1 MCAVSAA
8 FEEASLRGT
17 DVVAA
22 HAWSDLDVRGPFRF
36 RIEWDSVENKERALL
51 SESLAGHGEEFP
63 DVRVH
68 PVVVLDQPSH
78 YLASHAADAQLLVL
92 GRRGRGGFPS
102 LMLGSTTW
110 ALLHTVTWPVMVVP

>member
-1 MCAVSAA
+1 M
-8 FEEASLRGT
+8 
-17 DVVAA
+17 
-22 HAWSDLDVRGPFRF
+22 
-36 RIEWDSVENKERALL
+36 

-68 PVVVLDQPSH
+68 PVVVVLDQPSH

-92 GRRGRGGFPS
+92 GRRGRGGFPN

-110 ALLHTVTWPVMVVP
+110 ALLHTVNWPVMVVP